1 MEIKASQVKELREL
15 SGVGMMECKK
25 ALVEVEGDIEKALD
39 LLRSNSALKAEKKS
53 ARVAADGVIK
63 VHVSENYATMV
74 EINSETDFAAKD
86 DSFIEF
92 AKNIEERL
100 VSKKYLDVEDL
111 KKDVEEDRQK
121 LVQSIGENI
130 QVRRLATQEFDSSKK
145 IGTYLHSDNKLAAMV
160 LLKEENDELGRDIAM
175 HISASAPLSIDE
187 DGVDKKVLERETN
200 IFESQARES
209 GKDENIMQKMVE
221 GKIKRFLK
229 EVTLLSQD
237 FIKDPDTSISKLLE
251 NSDNEVISFERFKV
265 GEGIEVS
272 SKDFAE
278 EVAEQLNK
286 DG

>member
-92 AKNIEERL
+92 TKNIEERL
-100 VSKKYLDVEDL
+100 VEKKYLDVEDL

-130 QVRRLATQEFDSSKK
+130 QIRRLATQEFDSSKK
-145 IGTYLHSDNKLAAMV
+145 VGTYLHSDNKLAAMV

-175 HISASAPLSIDE
+175 HISALAPLSINE
-187 DGVDKKVLERETN
+187 DGVDKNVLERERN

-251 NSDNEVISFERFKV
+251 NSDNEVVSFERFKV

>member
-25 ALVEVEGDIEKALD
+25 ALVEVGGDIEKALD
-39 LLRSNSALKAEKKS
+39 LLRSNSALKAQKKS
-53 ARVAADGVIK
+53 ARVAADGVIA
-63 VHVSENYATMV
+63 VHVSEDYATMV

-86 DSFIEF
+86 ESFIGF
-92 AKNIEERL
+92 TKNIKEKL
-100 VSKKYLDVEDL
+100 VDRKYLDVEDL

-145 IGTYLHSDNKLAAMV
+145 VGTYLHSDNKLAAMV

-175 HISASAPLSIDE
+175 HISASAPLSISA
-187 DGVDKKVLERETN
+187 DGVDKKVLEREIK

-251 NSDNEVISFERFKV
+251 NSDNKVISFERFKV

>member
-1 MEIKASQVKELREL
+1 MDIKASQVKELREL

-25 ALVEVEGDIEKALD
+25 ALVETEGDIEKALD

-63 VHVSENYATMV
+63 IYVSENYASMV

-86 DSFIEF
+86 ESFIEF
-92 AKNIEERL
+92 TKNIEARL
-100 VSKKYLDVEDL
+100 VQKKYLDIEEL
-111 KKDVEEDRQK
+111 KSDVEEDRQK

-130 QVRRLATQEFDSSKK
+130 QVRRLVTQEFDSSQK

-160 LLKEENDELGRDIAM
+160 LLGEEDVELGRDIAM
-175 HISASAPLSIDE
+175 HISASAPLSINE
-187 DGVDKKVLERETN
+187 DGVDKEVLDREKS
-200 IFESQARES
+200 IFETQARES

-221 GKIKRFLK
+221 GKVKRFLK

-237 FIKDPDTSISKLLE
+237 FIKDPDVSISKLLE
-251 NSDNEVISFERFKV
+251 NSNNEVVAFERFKV

>member
-1 MEIKASQVKELREL
+1 MDIKASQVKELREL

-25 ALVEVEGDIEKALD
+25 ALVETEGDIEKALD

-63 VHVSENYATMV
+63 IYVSENYASMV

-86 DSFIEF
+86 ESFIEF
-92 AKNIEERL
+92 TKNIEARL
-100 VSKKYLDVEDL
+100 MQKKYLDIEEL
-111 KKDVEEDRQK
+111 KSDVEEDRQK

-130 QVRRLATQEFDSSKK
+130 QVRRLVTQEFDSSKK

-160 LLKEENDELGRDIAM
+160 LLSQEDGELGRDIAM
-175 HISASAPLSIDE
+175 HISASAPLSINE
-187 DGVDKKVLERETN
+187 DGVDKEVLDREKS
-200 IFESQARES
+200 IFETQARES

-221 GKIKRFLK
+221 GKVKRFLK

-237 FIKDPDTSISKLLE
+237 FIKDPDVSISKLLE
-251 NSDNEVISFERFKV
+251 NSNNEVVAFERFKV